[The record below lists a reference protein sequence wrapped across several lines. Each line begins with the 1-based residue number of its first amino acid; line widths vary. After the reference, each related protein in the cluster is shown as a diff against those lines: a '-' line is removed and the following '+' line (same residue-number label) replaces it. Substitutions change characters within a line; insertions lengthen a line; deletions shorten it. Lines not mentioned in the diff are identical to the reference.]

1 MTKFKDLFFW
11 KKHEKVL
18 VLSGGGFRG
27 LYTVWVLKW
36 LEELGL
42 EKNIKAI
49 FGVSIWA
56 IVWSLWAND
65 VKADEIYK
73 LISSM
78 SLDKFYSTDIFKKT
92 GGILSNKKI
101 KSMIEKH
108 LPKNFSGLKKKLY
121 IWTVDTNTAKYILF
135 EKWNLHDIVLGSMSI
150 PGIFPPVEYKTYNLV
165 DWWVLN
171 NFPVD
176 LAKKKYPKNEII
188 GVALNK
194 FEKNQKIESVIDNIV
209 VNFEIILRSKL
220 LENTQHVDH
229 LFYKKVPIP
238 ILSLDKKKM
247 KKAFDVWY
255 QDCLKEFGR

>member
-18 VLSGGGFRG
+18 VLSGGWFRG
-27 LYTVWVLKW
+27 LYTVWILKW
-36 LEELGL
+36 LEELWID
-42 EKNIKAI
+42 KKIKTI

-56 IVWSLWAND
+56 IVWSLRANWI
-65 VKADEIYK
+65 KADEIYK
-73 LISSM
+73 LISAM
-78 SLDKFYSTDIFKKT
+78 SLDKFYSTDVFKKT
-92 GGILSNKKI
+92 GWILSNKKI
-101 KSMIEKH
+101 KSMIDKH
-108 LPKNFSGLKKKLY
+108 LPEDFSKLKKKLY
-121 IWTVDTNTAKYILF
+121 VWTVDTNTAKYILF
-135 EKWNLHDIVLGSMSI
+135 EKWNLREIVLGSMSI
-150 PGIFPPVEYKTYNLV
+150 PGIFPPVGHKTYNLV

-176 LAKKKYPKNEII
+176 LAKKLYPNDEII
-188 GVALNK
+188 WVALNK
-194 FEKNQKIESVIDNIV
+194 FEKNQKIESIVDNIV

-220 LENTQHVDH
+220 LENTKYVDH

-247 KKAFDVWY
+247 KKAFDMWY